1 LRVTQFGTT
10 LKNKLT
16 KTAFTMI
23 ELIFVIVVIGILSAI
38 AIPRLAATRT
48 DAIIVKGKS
57 QVAAI
62 RSGIVMQKSQNL
74 LQGNRQTNGYYPDV
88 LDDIN
93 SSYNSTGQKLF
104 FHTDGNSTNIL
115 ETPTYSK
122 STAGGWLK
130 VNATTYTFQIQSG
143 ADVNFTYN
151 STTGSFD
158 CADHTN
164 QNCKDLTE

>member
-1 LRVTQFGTT
+1 
-10 LKNKLT
+10 
-16 KTAFTMI
+16 MI

-48 DAIIVKGKS
+48 DAVIVKGKS

-74 LQGNRQTNGYYPDV
+74 LQGNRQTNSYYPDN

-93 SSYNSTGQKLF
+93 SSYSSTGQKLF

-115 ETPTYSK
+115 ESPNYSK
-122 STAGGWLK
+122 NSSGGWLK
-130 VNATTYTFQIQSG
+130 TSATTYTFQITSG
-143 ADVNFTYN
+143 TSTTFTYN

-158 CADHTN
+158 CDHTD

>member
-1 LRVTQFGTT
+1 
-10 LKNKLT
+10 LKEYRLKKAGLIP
-16 KTAFTMI
+16 AFTMI

-57 QVAAI
+57 QVAAV

-74 LQGNRQTNGYYPDV
+74 LQGNRQTNGYYPDN

-93 SSYNSTGQKLF
+93 SSYGTVGQKLF
-104 FHTDGNSTNIL
+104 FHNDGNSTNIL
-115 ETPTYSK
+115 ENPTYSK
-122 STAGGWLK
+122 NDSGGWLK
-130 VNATTYTFQIQSG
+130 TNTNTYTFQIISG
-143 ADVNFTYN
+143 TSITFTYN
-151 STTGSFD
+151 PATGSFD
-158 CADHTN
+158 CDHTI